1 MIKICARE
9 QKHRYRYRLH
19 RNAYT
24 LPIAD
29 VAFII
34 LSSPLMLLFPVVFYY
49 TR

>member
-1 MIKICARE
+1 MIKNCARE
-9 QKHRYRYRLH
+9 QKHRYRYLLH

-29 VAFII
+29 IAFII
-34 LSSPLMLLFPVVFYY
+34 FSNPIMLLFPVVFYH